1 MTEKNNHI
9 EDKTVRAYGEQALR
23 EEAQAIL
30 DQIPF
35 LDENFEKAVDMMYNC
50 QGKIIVTGVGKS
62 GHVGAKISSYT
73 CINRN
78 TSFLYQP
85 TRCVSRRFG
94 GHDR

>member
-30 DQIPF
+30 DQIPL
-35 LDENFEKAVDMMYNC
+35 LDENFEKAVDM
-50 QGKIIVTGVGKS
+50 
-62 GHVGAKISSYT
+62 
-73 CINRN
+73 INRN

-85 TRCVSRRFG
+85 TRCISWRFG
-94 GHDR
+94 CHDR

>member
-35 LDENFEKAVDMMYNC
+35 LDENFEKAEIGRASCRERV
-50 QGKIIVTGVGKS
+50 
-62 GHVGAKISSYT
+62 
-73 CINRN
+73 
-78 TSFLYQP
+78 
-85 TRCVSRRFG
+85 
-94 GHDR
+94 